1 VDLLDSFV
9 EVADIAAALGSHV
22 AELPDVDVG
31 PSPSA
36 SARQRGQQLLLAY
49 LEEQTDG
56 TRKAV
61 DRARDKLQ
69 VCHQINQHTQMPYL
83 GCFFEAAPVSCL
95 RDG

>member
-1 VDLLDSFV
+1 MASICQQNTWLYAQVELLQPVDLLDSFV

-22 AELPDVDVG
+22 ASLPDVDVG

-36 SARQRGQQLLLAY
+36 SARRRGQQLLLAY

-69 VCHQINQHTQMPYL
+69 V
-83 GCFFEAAPVSCL
+83 
-95 RDG
+95 R